1 MSQNDLSREVAC
13 TLTEEQEQKR
23 SEDVRSHLI
32 THYIGFEETDDGL
45 TVRFDGTGESLL
57 AIAQFTA
64 SELQC
69 CAFADYEIT
78 VSPPYEE
85 TVLTIIGPDE
95 TRQMF
100 RDGLDDQLEVETD

>member
-1 MSQNDLSREVAC
+1 MSL
-13 TLTEEQEQKR
+13 
-23 SEDVRSHLI
+23 
-32 THYIGFEETDDGL
+32 L
-45 TVRFDGTGESLL
+45 TV
-57 AIAQFTA
+57 AQFTA

-85 TVLTIIGPDE
+85 TVLTITGPDE

-100 RDGLDDQLEVETD
+100 RDGMVDQLEVETD